1 MSSFVIHVP
10 TGGDVSSYVYKAL
23 STKDVKKRKINAN
36 EEPGAA
42 VDVSSTEA
50 GSIVVSMR
58 EHILSIHG
66 GDVAR
71 VVKYELRPR
80 LRYT

>member
-10 TGGDVSSYVYKAL
+10 SGGDVSSYVYNAL
-23 STKDVKKRKINAN
+23 CTKDVKKRKIDAN
-36 EEPGAA
+36 DAPGAA

-50 GSIVVSMR
+50 GNIVVSMR
-58 EHILSIHG
+58 EHILTKHG

-71 VVKYELRPR
+71 VVKYELRPC
-80 LRYT
+80 LRCT

>member
-10 TGGDVSSYVYKAL
+10 SGGDVSSYVYNAL
-23 STKDVKKRKINAN
+23 CTKDVKKRKIDAN
-36 EEPGAA
+36 DEPGAA

-58 EHILSIHG
+58 DHVFSKRG

-71 VVKYELRPR
+71 VIKYELRPC